1 MNLKKKRQKE
11 IKRLIKTEE
20 KNLIKKVKS
29 EYKRGRPFYKLTACE
44 LNYLNISQADKVIRE
59 YLDKEGIK
67 FETKVVADHI
77 SLSENNTIDRIYFDF
92 IDEEE

>member
-1 MNLKKKRQKE
+1 MNIKKQRQKI
-11 IKRLIKTEE
+11 IKRRIKTEE
-20 KNLIKKVKS
+20 KDLIRRVKS

-44 LNYLNISQADKVIRE
+44 VNYLNILQADKVIRE

-67 FETKVVADHI
+67 FETKVM
-77 SLSENNTIDRIYFDF
+77 NNCIGIPESNIVESIYFDF